1 MYCTVAGTVA
11 ASLYTVRVP
20 RPFYAGR
27 TYSALVLPHRNQ
39 PTIALAVRPVV
50 LVFDKYLSSVRSKG
64 HCSPDRYGT
73 IAAG

>member
-1 MYCTVAGTVA
+1 MYIEVAVTGAVF
-11 ASLYTVRVP
+11 LYTVCVP

-50 LVFDKYLSSVRSKG
+50 LVFDKYLSFVRSKG

-73 IAAG
+73 TAAG